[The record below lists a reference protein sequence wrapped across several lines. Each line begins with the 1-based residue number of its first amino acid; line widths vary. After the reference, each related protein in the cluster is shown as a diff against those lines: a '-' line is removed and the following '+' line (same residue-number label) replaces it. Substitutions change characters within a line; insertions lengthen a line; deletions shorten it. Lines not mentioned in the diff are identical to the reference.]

1 MNLVEPNQDSF
12 MRDSKNQSSRVFEL
26 NLSYPAIA
34 PIVSR
39 LIEFSLIVKHHWDNG
54 NIAD

>member
-39 LIEFSLIVKHHWDNG
+39 LIEFSLIVKHH
-54 NIAD
+54 